1 MVSTPQKCFLVR
13 LRCSRA
19 GCYHPAQVCYMVW
32 GGREGG
38 EGRRR
43 WGRGGWGGGVD
54 VPPLS
59 LFLPPTDSL
68 SRSVSLCVCGVATR
82 RCSLSPHSS
91 SRLLGHLSPALPYLT
106 PPAPPA
112 SRPAPFAVSLPSLIT
127 LSSSV
132 TTFSPIR
139 RPSLSLSLSQH
150 H

>member
-43 WGRGGWGGGVD
+43 WGRGGWGGGSTCLHSPFFS
-54 VPPLS
+54 PPPTRSLAPLVSASAASPHGVALS
-59 LFLPPTDSL
+59 RLTHLPVCSAIYLPPSL
-68 SRSVSLCVCGVATR
+68 T
-82 RCSLSPHSS
+82 SPP
-91 SRLLGHLSPALPYLT
+91 R
-106 PPAPPA
+106 PPA